1 MLATFCL
8 YQDTIVFLG
17 VYWFLL
23 ELTSHFLDRTFSPN
37 FKNIVSL
44 EHKYN
49 RRRFAG
55 LTDDVCEQ
63 QGQSEREQWCRQG
76 GALPVAAAVRLVEG
90 KQWSGHA
97 AAREWARR
105 RGVHGPRR
113 QGVALRCPG
122 QQRRGT
128 GTLLEQKLP
137 VEAKYKGNYVMK
149 PHFTLNEATRHF
161 SHHFSCY
168 VV

>member
-17 VYWFLL
+17 VYWFFF
-23 ELTSHFLDRTFSPN
+23 ELTSLDRTFSPN
-37 FKNIVSL
+37 FKNIESL

-49 RRRFAG
+49 GRRFAG

-63 QGQSEREQWCRQG
+63 QGQREREQWCRQG
-76 GALPVAAAVRLVEG
+76 CALPVAAAVRLVEG

-97 AAREWARR
+97 AAREWPRR

-113 QGVALRCPG
+113 QGVALCCPG
-122 QQRRGT
+122 QQCRGT

-137 VEAKYKGNYVMK
+137 VEEKYKGNYVMK
-149 PHFTLNEATRHF
+149 PHFTLNEATWHF
-161 SHHFSCY
+161 SHFSCY